1 MMDGMK
7 TEMKLST
14 AGFSFKSMLLSLALV
29 CLVGLVFVSCAS
41 TLEYSAYPAPTTMTL
56 SAGYDDAF
64 KATLAVL
71 RRDERLELH
80 TIDKAG
86 RFLAWEKTAGFIF
99 FRHRNILNIELES
112 SGDAETKVTLKLKAE
127 DYEMGGFTHEAGWYP
142 SPRVDTF
149 LGADI
154 MGLIEKE
161 IAKSKS

>member
-7 TEMKLST
+7 TEMKSSN
-14 AGFSFKSMLLSLALV
+14 AGFPFDYMLRSLTLL
-29 CLVGLVFVSCAS
+29 CLAGLLFVSCAS
-41 TLEYSAYPAPTTMTL
+41 APEYPVYPAPMTTTL
-56 SAGYDDAF
+56 SAGYDDVFQAS
-64 KATLAVL
+64 LAVL

-86 RFLAWEKTAGFIF
+86 RFLVWEKTAGFVF
-99 FRHRNILNIELES
+99 FRHRTVLNIEIEP
-112 SGDAETKVTLKLKAE
+112 SGETETKVTLKLKAE

-142 SPRVDTF
+142 SPRVDTL